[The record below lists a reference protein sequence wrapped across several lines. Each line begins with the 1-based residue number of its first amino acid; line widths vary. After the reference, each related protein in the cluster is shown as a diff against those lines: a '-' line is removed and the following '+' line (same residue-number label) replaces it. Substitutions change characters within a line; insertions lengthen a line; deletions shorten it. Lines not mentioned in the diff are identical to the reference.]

1 VIRISRVWR
10 GAIALALVIVAAVP
24 AGAAAF
30 SPGSAGAGDPF
41 FPLAGNGGYDVA
53 NYTLDFDYN
62 PQNNALDAVA
72 TVSATATQDLSSFHL
87 DFRGLHIGSVTID
100 GAPAD
105 FDRRGQELVITPAA
119 GISEG
124 RNFDVVVAYDG
135 HPNWIADPD
144 KSRDG
149 WIPTDD
155 WAFVVNEPQG
165 SPTWY

>member
-1 VIRISRVWR
+1 VRSFIHAPGEVLVIRISRVWR
-10 GAIALALVIVAAVP
+10 AAIALALVIVAAVP

-87 DFRGLHIGSVTID
+87 DFPGTPHRQRDARRSARGLRPAGP
-100 GAPAD
+100 GA
-105 FDRRGQELVITPAA
+105 
-119 GISEG
+119 
-124 RNFDVVVAYDG
+124 
-135 HPNWIADPD
+135 
-144 KSRDG
+144 RDHARCR
-149 WIPTDD
+149 D
-155 WAFVVNEPQG
+155 Q
-165 SPTWY
+165 